1 MVGDGMKN
9 YKNTQ
14 IIPIALIFIIAVVS
28 IAALVSIARMIFFPG
43 DQNSTTKVDVS
54 QTALLK
60 SSEGHSVKM
69 IVRGPI
75 VANENF
81 YSYEITVS
89 PSSRNFTVLKG
100 YLNDPSSNKTF
111 NNNTVAYEQFVYALD
126 KANLAKGVELTGDKN
141 DLRGICAT
149 GYVYQFQILESNKS
163 VKSLWT
169 SSCSGSRGSLSAN
182 VKQLMNLFVAQIP
195 DSNNAIE
202 AIW

>member
-1 MVGDGMKN
+1 MKN

-81 YSYEITVS
+81 RSYEIAVS
-89 PSSRNFTVLKG
+89 PNSRNMTVYKG
-100 YLNDPSSNKTF
+100 YLGDPINNKTYT
-111 NNNTVAYEQFVYALD
+111 NNTVAYEQFVYALD
-126 KANLAKGVELTGDKN
+126 KANLARGTEASGDKN

-149 GYVYQFQILESNKS
+149 GYVYEFQIIESNKP

-169 SSCSGSRGSLSAN
+169 SGCSGSKGSLSAN
-182 VKQLMNLFVAQIP
+182 VKQLMNLFITQIP
-195 DSNNAIE
+195 DSNNVIST
-202 AIW
+202 IW